1 MDQALYQLLSAVSAL
16 SIACL
21 LISFVA
27 EYSGAVYYVS
37 LKRHRNS
44 KLAASQ
50 RTSNTERVFKQ
61 NSAPPDVVS
70 ASRTVCFLF
79 IDVKFSCRGH
89 VSI

>member
-50 RTSNTERVFKQ
+50 RTSNTELKAELCSPR
-61 NSAPPDVVS
+61 
-70 ASRTVCFLF
+70 C
-79 IDVKFSCRGH
+79 C

>member
-21 LISFVA
+21 LISFRSELA

-50 RTSNTERVFKQ
+50 RTSNTELKAELCSPR
-61 NSAPPDVVS
+61 
-70 ASRTVCFLF
+70 C
-79 IDVKFSCRGH
+79 C

>member
-37 LKRHRNS
+37 
-44 KLAASQ
+44 
-50 RTSNTERVFKQ
+50 FKKAQ
-61 NSAPPDVVS
+61 
-70 ASRTVCFLF
+70 
-79 IDVKFSCRGH
+79 K
-89 VSI
+89 